1 MPRCKPST
9 LRRRGACRDTQTR
22 FRDATVSVEE
32 QYALLVADVP
42 AEWAGFAGSAL
53 VVDGGST
60 PWINAGAVVLAG
72 LLPNARHVTLGG
84 QDHNVDPEV
93 IAPVLI
99 DYFTA

>member
-42 AEWAGFAGSAL
+42 AEWAGYAPTGSVLTTSTHTRVTPRNAF
-53 VVDGGST
+53 GG
-60 PWINAGAVVLAG
+60 
-72 LLPNARHVTLGG
+72 R
-84 QDHNVDPEV
+84 
-93 IAPVLI
+93 
-99 DYFTA
+99 